1 MGNVKS
7 EGEKLMC
14 KSLNNK
20 EGKIGIFENM

>member
-7 EGEKLMC
+7 EGEKLMY
-14 KSLNNK
+14 KRLNNK